1 MKGRTT
7 FVKEG
12 LMAEIFVYL
21 SAIATLAPGHT
32 VPDGVVFRAVQ
43 VVVRSSAIEVRYQL
57 GLSDNMIQ
65 GELRALSQPGT
76 EIPTDAAETIA
87 RYRDIIAPLL
97 PKRIRVTIDGDPVTM
112 RVHRADI
119 VRQPHRQLELVY
131 HIPFTPGT
139 TPAKFVLWDDNFQG
153 VPGYHFAAMRARGD
167 AAVLP
172 IGNDKPLVRL
182 PSVPE
187 PGEAVSVPL
196 EPMRGLAAYVCLAG
210 VSPPPGSVP
219 APALAAEQD
228 TSTGVIVHGPPATGG
243 ASRSATEAVE
253 APPAVQANAPVT
265 DGTSGRVVWMVGWG
279 VAAVLIAVA
288 WWWTSR
294 TTRKEPGQP

>member
-1 MKGRTT
+1 
-7 FVKEG
+7 
-12 LMAEIFVYL
+12 MAEILVYL

-65 GELRALSQPGT
+65 GELRALSPPGT

-87 RYRDIIAPLL
+87 RYRDILAPLL
-97 PKRIRVTIDGDPVTM
+97 PKRIRVTIDGDPVAM

-139 TPAKFVLWDDNFQG
+139 VPAKFVLWDDNFQG

-172 IGNDKPLVRL
+172 IGDDKPLERL

-187 PGEAVSVPL
+187 PGEAVSVLL
-196 EPMRGLAAYVCLAG
+196 EPMRGLAAYVCIAG
-210 VSPPPGSVP
+210 AGPPPTIAP
-219 APALAAEQD
+219 APALAVKQD
-228 TSTGVIVHGPPATGG
+228 TAADIIVPGTPAPGG
-243 ASRSATEAVE
+243 ASRSATEAVD
-253 APPAVQANAPVT
+253 APAALQTETPVT
-265 DGTSGRVVWMVGWG
+265 DRTLGRVVWLLSWG
-279 VAAVLIAVA
+279 VAAVLIAAA
-288 WWWTSR
+288 WWWTSYR
-294 TTRKEPGQP
+294 ARK

>member
-1 MKGRTT
+1 MT
-7 FVKEG
+7 EM
-12 LMAEIFVYL
+12 LVYL

-43 VVVRSSAIEVRYQL
+43 VVVRSTAIEVRYQL
-57 GLSDNMIQ
+57 GLSDNMIR
-65 GELRALSQPGT
+65 GELRALSPPGA

-97 PKRIRVTIDGDPVTM
+97 PKRIRVTIDGNPVAM

-139 TPAKFVLWDDNFQG
+139 APAKFVFWDDNFQG
-153 VPGYHFAAMRARGD
+153 VPGYHFAALRARGD

-172 IGNDKPLVRL
+172 IGDDQPLERL

-196 EPMRGLAAYVCLAG
+196 EPMRGLAAYVGVAG
-210 VSPPPGSVP
+210 IRPPPTNAP
-219 APALAAEQD
+219 APVMAAKQD
-228 TSTGVIVHGPPATGG
+228 TATEILVPGTSAPG
-243 ASRSATEAVE
+243 SASRPATEAAEV
-253 APPAVQANAPVT
+253 PPALQAEAPVT
-265 DGTSGRVVWMVGWG
+265 DGTLGRVVWLLSWG
-279 VAAVLIAVA
+279 VAGVLIAAA

-294 TTRKEPGQP
+294 KTRK